1 MHVCRYV
8 YYLCVSPIHD
18 IIVFLYIHIAGFA
31 LSIPKLDLFI
41 SLIGAFASSL
51 LAIIFPPI
59 LEIMVFYKEPE
70 PCWQKMLW
78 ITKSLFI
85 LLVGLLGFATGTY
98 ISVKAIV
105 IYFTDTN

>member
-1 MHVCRYV
+1 MYITYIGILYVHIAYIQCHV
-8 YYLCVSPIHD
+8 L
-18 IIVFLYIHIAGFA
+18 FAAGFA

-70 PCWQKMLW
+70 PCWQKMSW
-78 ITKSLFI
+78 IIKSLFI

-98 ISVKAIV
+98 TSIKAIV
-105 IYFTDTN
+105 AYFEDTT